1 MEGVTITIN
10 WQSIITAGAVL
21 GALGTIIA
29 LIVKAVRWFDR
40 QKAQDADIEKNKTQ
54 HDADIKALHDKH
66 DADMKELREELNKQF
81 DEQKEEMQLIICGV
95 LASLQGLSEQGC
107 NGPVTATIKQFETYL
122 NEKAHQRGGI

>member
-1 MEGVTITIN
+1 MIITLT

-21 GALGTIIA
+21 GALGVIIA
-29 LIVKAVRWFDR
+29 FIVKIVRWFDR
-40 QKAQDADIEKNKTQ
+40 QKKQDEDIKKQ
-54 HDADIKALHDKH
+54 KIDHDAAIQSLSDKH